1 MTITI
6 DYGLTDVINI
16 PRNDMTLIQ
25 SSPTE
30 IRQLDLNDFRLQ
42 LRDIEDSQDGV
53 IFARTHNHNTTL
65 TVGGVTLARSI
76 EILEPYTITF
86 EDGQYAVNLVGANS
100 NVGDRVNVNQ
110 VSVRSANSA
119 GLVDLEVLMA
129 SAYRGHVVINPTTGE
144 DGVSTPIGTFK
155 IPSKNLNDALT
166 IATSQGI
173 RSFTFLESMTLVDED
188 FSLGY
193 NFKGVSPYVILTAEN
208 AANLTG
214 CSVENMTLMGEM
226 DGLNTIVKCS
236 IAAITEVSGF
246 FEKCAFLSSVT
257 MNGSTSLFGCY
268 DQADGDA
275 YPVFNTGSNNLTA
288 EDWHGDIG
296 LTNMTGGETGLDV
309 YGGKVWVDAS
319 CTGGTL
325 CIRGDCYEYE
335 VDAAA
340 TITIKD
346 QRRTQDIAKAIM
358 DYEI

>member
-1 MTITI
+1 MAITI
-6 DYGLTDVINI
+6 DRLTNVIFV
-16 PRNDMTLIQ
+16 PRADMTLIQ
-25 SSPTE
+25 STPTE
-30 IRQLDLNDFRLQ
+30 IRQLDLNAFRLE
-42 LRDIEDSQDGV
+42 LRDIGDSEEGV
-53 IFARTHNHNTTL
+53 IFDSTHNHNTTL

-129 SAYRGHVVINPTTGE
+129 SAYQGHVVVGPTNGE
-144 DGVSTPIGTFK
+144 DGISTPIGTYK
-155 IPSKNLNDALT
+155 IPSSNLDDALT
-166 IATSQGI
+166 IATTQGI
-173 RSFTFLESMTLVDED
+173 RVFTFLESMTLVDQD
-188 FSLGY
+188 YSLGY
-193 NFKGVSPYVILTAEN
+193 KFNGVSPYVILTAEN
-208 AANLTG
+208 AANITG

-246 FEKCAFLSSVT
+246 FEKCAFLSSVA
-257 MNGSTSLFGCY
+257 MNGSASLFGCF

-275 YPVFNTGSNNLTA
+275 YPVFDVGAHNLTA

-296 LTNMTGGETGLDV
+296 LTNMTAGETVLEV
-309 YGGKVWVDAS
+309 YGGKVWVDAT

-335 VDAAA
+335 VDPAA
-340 TITIKD
+340 TITVKD